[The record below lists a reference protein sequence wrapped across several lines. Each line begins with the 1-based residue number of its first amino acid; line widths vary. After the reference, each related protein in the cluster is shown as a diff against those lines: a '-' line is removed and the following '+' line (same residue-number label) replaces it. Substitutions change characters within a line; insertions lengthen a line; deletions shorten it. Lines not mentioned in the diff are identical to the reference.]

1 LGHPS
6 SYQPFATT
14 ATTFRLILISSPPQK
29 TPARSGGL
37 KLPLESTDQVMHALE
52 IAGRGDSLSEL
63 IEDFQAL
70 AINDDL

>member
-1 LGHPS
+1 MRAPG
-6 SYQPFATT
+6 ATS
-14 ATTFRLILISSPPQK
+14 AVY
-29 TPARSGGL
+29 